1 MSSPAPLRMFI
12 IGFIIFALY
21 MWGLLTMVV
30 RSHKKQREEFNN
42 DPEIQEYYRRLEVKD
57 RRKKRVKKNERQKV

>member
-1 MSSPAPLRMFI
+1 MSSPAPLGMFI

-42 DPEIQEYYRRLEVKD
+42 DPEIREYYRKLEVKN
-57 RRKKRVKKNERQKV
+57 RRKRRVKKNERQKV

>member
-1 MSSPAPLRMFI
+1 MSSPAPLGMFI
-12 IGFIIFALY
+12 IGFIIFVLY

>member
-1 MSSPAPLRMFI
+1 MSSPAPLGMFI

-42 DPEIQEYYRRLEVKD
+42 DPEIQDYYRKLEVKD

>member
-1 MSSPAPLRMFI
+1 MSSPAPLGMFI

-21 MWGLLTMVV
+21 MWGLLTMGV

>member
-1 MSSPAPLRMFI
+1 MSSPAPLGMFI

>member
-1 MSSPAPLRMFI
+1 MSSPAPLGMFI

-21 MWGLLTMVV
+21 MWGLLTILLGVI
-30 RSHKKQREEFNN
+30 RNKEEFNN

>member
-1 MSSPAPLRMFI
+1 MSSPAPLGMFI

-42 DPEIQEYYRRLEVKD
+42 DPEIQEYYRKLEVKD
-57 RRKKRVKKNERQKV
+57 RRKKRVKRNERQKV

>member
-1 MSSPAPLRMFI
+1 MSTPAPLGMFI

>member
-1 MSSPAPLRMFI
+1 MSTPAPLGMFI

-42 DPEIQEYYRRLEVKD
+42 DPEIQDYYRRLEVKD

>member
-1 MSSPAPLRMFI
+1 MSSPAPLGMFI

-42 DPEIQEYYRRLEVKD
+42 DPEIKEYYRKLEVKD
-57 RRKKRVKKNERQKV
+57 RRKRRVKKNERQKV

>member
-1 MSSPAPLRMFI
+1 MSSPAPLGMFI

-42 DPEIQEYYRRLEVKD
+42 DPEIQEYYRRLQVKD

>member
-1 MSSPAPLRMFI
+1 MSSPKPLGMFI

>member
-1 MSSPAPLRMFI
+1 MSSPAPLGMFI

-30 RSHKKQREEFNN
+30 RSHKKQREEFKR
-42 DPEIQEYYRRLEVKD
+42 DPEIQEYYRKLEVKD

>member
-1 MSSPAPLRMFI
+1 MSSPAPLGMFI

-30 RSHKKQREEFNN
+30 RSHKKQREDFNN

>member
-1 MSSPAPLRMFI
+1 MSSPAPLGMFI

-42 DPEIQEYYRRLEVKD
+42 DPEIQDYYRRLEVKD

>member
-1 MSSPAPLRMFI
+1 MSSPAPLGMFI

-57 RRKKRVKKNERQKV
+57 RRKKKS

>member
-1 MSSPAPLRMFI
+1 MSSPAPLGMFI

-42 DPEIQEYYRRLEVKD
+42 DPEIREYYRRLEVKD

>member
-1 MSSPAPLRMFI
+1 MSSPAPLGMFI

-42 DPEIQEYYRRLEVKD
+42 DPEIQEYYRKLEVKD
-57 RRKKRVKKNERQKV
+57 RRKRRVKKNERQKV

>member
-1 MSSPAPLRMFI
+1 MSSPAPLGMFI

-42 DPEIQEYYRRLEVKD
+42 DPEIQEYYRKLEVKD

>member
-1 MSSPAPLRMFI
+1 MSSPAPLGMFI

-30 RSHKKQREEFNN
+30 RSHKKQREEFKN
-42 DPEIQEYYRRLEVKD
+42 DPEIQEYYRKLEVKD

>member
-1 MSSPAPLRMFI
+1 MSSPAPLGMFI

-57 RRKKRVKKNERQKV
+57 RRKKRVKRNERQKV